1 LSTFLIDRL
10 AKKLFNCYDYVEI
23 KLWVIKYVKNDKE
36 SKAKSSATKILILIC
51 VGIFIIFTVA
61 KYTTDE
67 DFRHDIDTN
76 WLKKQVS
83 ESKLNT
89 IEINSDYNPSVYAY
103 DKYITVLSK
112 NKLTEYTSDG
122 KAFAELDVNISVPL
136 VATSEKY
143 MVMAEKEGQK
153 IYLISGSN
161 ILWQNTVEGKI
172 SQVNVNRN
180 GYVSIVIKNT
190 THKSVVVY
198 FDLSGKELFRVYLSS
213 TYVTSTAI
221 STNNSYLAIGEV
233 DYSGTIIKSYVK
245 IVSVELAQTDPKQSI
260 VYTYE
265 SENNEIITGI
275 DYKDKTSAICM
286 FNSYIQKV
294 TPNSNERVYDITNND
309 LFVDINLRDA
319 IAIIDKQS
327 SGLFSYEYEVAMK
340 STNSTSE
347 NLYIL
352 NSDLPKSLL
361 VSGNVMAINL
371 GNEVQIINSN
381 GWLLKNYTSSKQ
393 ISNIVLGN
401 SIAGIV
407 YKNKIEIISL

>member
-1 LSTFLIDRL
+1 
-10 AKKLFNCYDYVEI
+10 
-23 KLWVIKYVKNDKE
+23 
-36 SKAKSSATKILILIC
+36 
-51 VGIFIIFTVA
+51 
-61 KYTTDE
+61 
-67 DFRHDIDTN
+67 
-76 WLKKQVS
+76 
-83 ESKLNT
+83 
-89 IEINSDYNPSVYAY
+89 
-103 DKYITVLSK
+103 
-112 NKLTEYTSDG
+112 
-122 KAFAELDVNISVPL
+122 
-136 VATSEKY
+136 

-153 IYLISGSN
+153 IYLVSGSN
-161 ILWQNTVEGKI
+161 VLWKNTVEGQI
-172 SQVNVNRN
+172 SQVSVNRN

-286 FNSYIQKV
+286 FNSYIKRV
-294 TPNSNERVYDITNND
+294 TPDSNERVYDITNND
-309 LFVDINLRDA
+309 LFIDINLKDA

-327 SGLFSYEYEVAMK
+327 SGLFSYEYEIAMK
-340 STNSTSE
+340 STNNTSE

-371 GNEVQIINSN
+371 GDEVQIINSN